1 MIYEKSEKVA
11 WTVLVQPLDSLIYD
25 VVTVRAASS
34 SGALRAAKPKLAK
47 LYPSGNYTVI
57 SCEPSIEEG

>member
-1 MIYEKSEKVA
+1 MIYEKPEKVT

-25 VVTVRAASS
+25 VVTVRATLR
-34 SGALRAAKPKLAK
+34 SGALRAAKLKLAK
-47 LYPSGNYTVI
+47 LYPSGDYTVI